1 MQERIQW
8 LGQFALFNPLYCRKS
23 PKCPGM
29 SWGLA
34 ASLRVHRAQRSGA
47 GLSPTTVPVS
57 WESFFSIDCQLH
69 WTCLWNL
76 SWGWLF
82 LVTACGH
89 VWNGGSG
96 SESLTVA
103 VAVKGFLLSEP
114 EFYQQWVVPW
124 GVQENST
131 ESSYRL
137 PALATHFLWPLWVSS
152 GPLGMADETC
162 LCNWFQVWLK
172 CEQLCRMNCM

>member
-1 MQERIQW
+1 
-8 LGQFALFNPLYCRKS
+8 
-23 PKCPGM
+23 M

-34 ASLRVHRAQRSGA
+34 TPLRVHRAQRSGA
-47 GLSPTTVPVS
+47 GLSPTTVPVL
-57 WESFFSIDCQLH
+57 WESFFSIDCQPH

-76 SWGWLF
+76 SWDWLF

-96 SESLTVA
+96 SESLTLA
-103 VAVKGFLLSEP
+103 VSVKGFLLSEP
-114 EFYQQWVVPW
+114 EFYQQWLVPW

-137 PALATHFLWPLWVSS
+137 PALAMLFLWPVWSQQAPRAWLMKHVCVSGSKYDWSVSS
-152 GPLGMADETC
+152 RVEWT
-162 LCNWFQVWLK
+162 V
-172 CEQLCRMNCM
+172 CRNIQKSLIHLFFKARHLSYSKLLFS